1 MKRLLQCILVVGL
14 IVVVPSVLAKT
25 KKPSQLDLCVK
36 ITDDAT
42 KLQIM
47 RQSGLPIE
55 EALKRTPKDMED
67 LLFASYLLPVGNSL
81 EERDLIIDFFSK
93 EVFNRCMKSPFN

>member
-36 ITDDAT
+36 ITDDDT

-47 RQSGLPIE
+47 RQSELPIE
-55 EALKRTPKDMED
+55 ESMKRTSKDKQD
-67 LLFASYLLPVGNSL
+67 LLFASYLLPVRISL